1 MKKNEISRQNVF
13 FSEIKLSIYH
23 FYCDRQSF
31 QKCKQKGAGD
41 PAFLLNRLF
50 AEMFLNQNT

>member
-1 MKKNEISRQNVF
+1 MDF
-13 FSEIKLSIYH
+13 FPEFKSSIYH

-41 PAFLLNRLF
+41 PAAFLLNRLF